1 MMDQSTQSKI
11 ASFIWGTADAWS
23 KRNTT
28 RIGYEVSFTRH
39 YYKPLRT
46 LAEISAD
53 ILATKSEAENVLEGP
68 FKGISR

>member
-11 ASFIWGTADAWS
+11 ASFIWGIADAWI

-28 RIGYEVSFTRH
+28 RIGYEVRFTRH
-39 YYKPLRT
+39 YYKPQPLRT
-46 LAEISAD
+46 LAEI
-53 ILATKSEAENVLEGP
+53 LATKGEAENVLDGP